1 MKKPDAKTV
10 ATGTFLALLT
20 VCTVL
25 GGWAVA
31 LRFLEGSD
39 VTNCDSVSPW
49 GLWLSLYLYL
59 IGLSAGSFLIS
70 SLVFAFGVK
79 KFEAAG
85 RLALVQALFCLLIG
99 LSLIFIDLGR
109 PERFYRTMF
118 NFNPSSVLSWVIV
131 FYTCYMA
138 VVAVEL
144 WILVRPDLDAWG
156 RTAKPRWVRPLY
168 RWAAFSPADGSP
180 LPPWPGA
187 ATALK
192 ALAITG
198 IPLALCVHGGT
209 GMVFAVMKARPYWY
223 TGLFPLLFV
232 VSALASGGGLLTL
245 LTALF
250 LRIEAEAKRILVRS
264 LARLSAYILLV
275 DLFLLLLESF
285 VAFYGNVPDHA
296 GPYYQILFGPFWWVF
311 WFVQILCGCVIP
323 LVLILGPGKN
333 NLKALAAAAAMIVL
347 GIVGVRLNI
356 VIPPLQTTWGGG
368 LPAEFHEVLS
378 PRGYVPTAVEWLA
391 TIGLFSL
398 GAWGLLAARVAL
410 PLEPVEGHGAAEAAA
425 AAPSGEGAGN
435 A

>member
-1 MKKPDAKTV
+1 MKPNPQKI

-20 VCTVL
+20 ACTVV

-31 LRFLEGSD
+31 MRFFEGSD
-39 VTNCDSVSPW
+39 ITNCDSVAPW
-49 GLWLSLYLYL
+49 GLWLALYLYL

-70 SLVFAFGVK
+70 SLVYAFGVK

-85 RLALVQALFCLLIG
+85 RLALVQALACLLIG
-99 LSLIFIDLGR
+99 LALIFIDLGR

-118 NFNPSSVLSWVIV
+118 NFNPTSVLGWVIV

-144 WILVRPDLDAWG
+144 WILVRPGLDALG
-156 RTAKPRWVRPLY
+156 RTGRPSWARPLY
-168 RWAAFSPADGSP
+168 RAAALSPADGSA
-180 LPPWPGA
+180 LTPWAGS
-187 ATALK
+187 ATLLR
-192 ALAITG
+192 ALAIAG

-245 LTALF
+245 LTTLF
-250 LRIEAEAKRILVRS
+250 LWIETEAKRVLVRS

-285 VAFYGNVPDHA
+285 VAFYGNVPEHA
-296 GPYYQILFGPFWWVF
+296 GPYRQILFGPFWWVF

-323 LVLILGPGKN
+323 LVLILGPGRN
-333 NLKALAAAAAMIVL
+333 NLRALAVASALIVL

-356 VIPPLQTTWGGG
+356 VIPPLQTAWGGG
-368 LPAEFHEVLS
+368 LPAEFHDVLS
-378 PRGYVPTAVEWLA
+378 PRGYVPSALEWLA

-398 GAWGLLAARVAL
+398 GAWGLLAARVVL
-410 PLEPVEGHGAAEAAA
+410 PLEPVEGQAPEAGGTPPPAAGA
-425 AAPSGEGAGN
+425 SG
-435 A
+435 